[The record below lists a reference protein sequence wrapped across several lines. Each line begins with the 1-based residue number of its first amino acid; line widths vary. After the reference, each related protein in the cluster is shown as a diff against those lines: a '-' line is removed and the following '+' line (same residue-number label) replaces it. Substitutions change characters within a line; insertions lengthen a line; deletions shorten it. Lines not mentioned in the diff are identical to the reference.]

1 MRTVYAQRLCGLL
14 DALPGPVIDDTEQL
28 SVLAVAV
35 EALFAA
41 IARVPTRVNGRHGPV
56 RPSDVDRGRTEQGG
70 IPFTNFPWSPP
81 CPGDGDPQRARG

>member
-14 DALPGPVIDDTEQL
+14 DELPGPVIDDTEQL

-41 IARVPTRVNGRHGPV
+41 IARVAARVNGRHGPV
-56 RPSDVDRGRTEQGG
+56 SRRRRS
-70 IPFTNFPWSPP
+70 
-81 CPGDGDPQRARG
+81 RAH